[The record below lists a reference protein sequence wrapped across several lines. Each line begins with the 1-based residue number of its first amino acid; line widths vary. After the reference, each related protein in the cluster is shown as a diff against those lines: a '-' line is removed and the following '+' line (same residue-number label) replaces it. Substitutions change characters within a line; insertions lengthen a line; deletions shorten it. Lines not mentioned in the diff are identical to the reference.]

1 MAARIVSR
9 GLLQS
14 RSWAALRLGIS
25 VRGFRVTRLKQM
37 HISSVVMDDFI
48 DQMRI
53 DKEKEQKE
61 KFNKDEEE
69 KIKAELLDTTLEEVL
84 IQGWNKSA
92 VAAAAARLGYPR
104 VTAGLVSSMEEVVLH
119 HIWKSN
125 RQLDDWMVEEVD
137 KLTAGGTRLPV
148 AKFIRSCVVRR
159 LSYNIPL
166 LKAGLWAQGMAM
178 VAQPAWAGSGLE
190 LAQEVCDDIWYR
202 AGDKSADMNWYS
214 KRITLGMVMT
224 ATEVFMVQ
232 DNSVD
237 YRDTWDFLDRRLD
250 DLTLMPSLSKVPSDI
265 KGVLEGTLLT
275 AKILA
280 GVQK

>member
-9 GLLQS
+9 RLLQS
-14 RSWAALRLGIS
+14 KPWAALRLGMS
-25 VRGFRVTRLKQM
+25 VRGIRVYMLKQM
-37 HISSVVMDDFI
+37 HISSVVRDDFL

-61 KFNKDEEE
+61 NFNKDEEE
-69 KIKAELLDTTLEEVL
+69 KIKTELLDTALEEVL

-92 VAAAAARLGYPR
+92 VAAAATRLGYPK
-104 VTAGLVSSMEEVVLH
+104 VTAGLVGSMEEVVLH
-119 HIWKSN
+119 HIRKSN
-125 RQLDDWMVEEVD
+125 RQLDDWMVEEVA
-137 KLTAGGTRLPV
+137 KLTAGGARLPV

-178 VAQPAWAGSGLE
+178 VAQPAWAGTGLE

-250 DLTLMPSLSKVPSDI
+250 DLSLMPSLSKIPSDI